1 VLVGSLAD
9 RRTSSPRTAR
19 TAWVAGL
26 GFTALALPAC
36 ARPVDPP
43 SQPPREIREIEIPFH
58 FRTLQPIVLARV
70 NGGPWVPFMVD
81 TGSTIHLIDDS
92 AATSTG
98 LSPGSASKLYGA
110 GEAGFEIRY
119 AEPLSLDANGF
130 VWEGQRAA
138 VMHLGYPKEK
148 HFAGIL
154 GAPILMR
161 YAVQFDFEKNVM
173 RLLDPAAYE
182 APKGATQVPFKL
194 QDDLPVVSM
203 IVDSGTG
210 PHEAR
215 LMVDTGGGCFVDLNR
230 PFVDKHQL
238 VAETEGDDLVKRPG
252 LGGTS
257 PFLYR
262 EGRQVTLG
270 GIAFEKPKLGFSR
283 ARSGSSASDARD
295 GVLCNALLIHFRRV
309 TFDYKRKVLVLEK

>member
-1 VLVGSLAD
+1 MRSLAAKA
-9 RRTSSPRTAR
+9 SPRTTGAS
-19 TAWVAGL
+19 WIAGL
-26 GFTALALPAC
+26 GLAVLALPAC
-36 ARPVDPP
+36 ARPTNPP
-43 SQPPREIREIEIPFH
+43 AHPPRVIEIPFN
-58 FRTLQPIVLARV
+58 FRTQQPIVLARV

-81 TGSTIHLIDDS
+81 TGSTIHLIDDG

-110 GEAGFEIRY
+110 GESGFEIRY
-119 AEPLSLDANGF
+119 AEPLALEIDGA
-130 VWEGQRAA
+130 VWEKQRAA
-138 VMHLGYPKEK
+138 VMHLGYPKDK

-161 YAVQFDFEKNVM
+161 YAVQFDFAQNVM

-182 APKGATQVPFKL
+182 APKGATRVPFKL

-230 PFVDKHQL
+230 PFVDKHRL
-238 VAETEGDDLVKRPG
+238 VAATEDEALVKRPG
-252 LGGTS
+252 LGGTA

-283 ARSGSSASDARD
+283 ATSGSSASDERD
-295 GVLCNALLIHFRRV
+295 GVLCNALLIHFSRV
-309 TFDYKRKVLVLEK
+309 TFDYKRRVLVLEK